1 LPVVLGVV
9 RLYARTA
16 VLAGR
21 RAVHAWPVAFALVLY
36 AVLVLVTRQLVAP
49 LGRAGGFILNLVV
62 AACLSSYVS
71 VVSQAVAGSRVQ
83 LSDLRRSFGARFW
96 DVIAVFFAF
105 WVIDLAVDGVIA
117 PAAGDKA
124 DIVAAL
130 FGLAIAVFFN
140 PVPELLYQGSTRGF
154 HLLYESGQFISR
166 HGLEWLLPNVL
177 AALALM
183 APLGL
188 MHGPPGQI
196 VLHVATL
203 LAPNNDGMGVLSLF
217 ARAPLYLQ
225 LPMLAFVHW
234 LMVFRGLLFAELT
247 RGSSR
252 QRALRGGW
260 GR

>member
-1 LPVVLGVV
+1 MLGVA

-21 RAVHAWPVAFALVLY
+21 RAARAWPVAFSLVLY
-36 AVLVLVTRQLVAP
+36 AIVVLVAMRLVAP
-49 LGRAGGFILNLVV
+49 LGRAGGFILGLIT
-62 AACLSSYVS
+62 AACFSSYVQLI
-71 VVSQAVAGSRVQ
+71 SQAVAGAR
-83 LSDLRRSFGARFW
+83 LRLDDLRRSFSARFW
-96 DVIAVFFAF
+96 DVISVLFAF
-105 WVIDLAVDGVIA
+105 WVIDLAVKGIIA

-124 DIVAAL
+124 DIVGAL
-130 FGLAIAVFFN
+130 VGLAIAVFFN
-140 PVPELLYQGSTRGF
+140 PVPELLYQGSTRSF
-154 HLLYESGQFISR
+154 QLLYESARFISR

-177 AALALM
+177 AAVALM

-188 MHGPPGQI
+188 MHGPAGQVI
-196 VLHVATL
+196 LRVATL
-203 LAPNNDGMGVLSLF
+203 MAPNNDGMGVLSLF

-234 LMVFRGLLFAELT
+234 FMVFRGLLFAELT
-247 RGSSR
+247 RGSPR